1 MAIQSTNPMTGK
13 VEKIFE
19 EWTEEL
25 TSSVLLSV
33 QDSYGKWSQT
43 TLEHRA
49 DCLKSL
55 AAILR
60 ERADDFA
67 QLMALEM
74 GKPINSGR
82 AEVLK
87 AATVCDYYAENGASM
102 LESKK
107 ITVEGMQAYVDYASM
122 GTVLAV
128 MPWNYPVWQVL
139 RIAVPT
145 LMAGNTMVLK
155 HASNVPQSALAI
167 EDAFRASK
175 FPVDVFR
182 TLLIGAG
189 QVEAVL
195 DHDSVIGVCL
205 TGSEEAGR
213 KVAAAAGARLKKSV
227 MELGGSD
234 AFVVL
239 ADADLDKA
247 AETGAASRCSN
258 AGQACIA
265 AKRFIVHRD
274 VYDEFVLK
282 LKEQMEL
289 LPSGDPLSEE
299 TVMGP
304 MASHWFREEL
314 QEQVDRCVAAGG
326 VVLTGGRVPEGEAAF
341 YPATIITGIPFDC
354 AVAREEFFGPVAL
367 VFCAE
372 DDAQAMEMANDS
384 RFGLGGSVW
393 TQNEEKGLN
402 LARRIEAGLV
412 YVNGRVS
419 SRPPLP
425 FGGVKNSGYGRE
437 LAEYGIREFVN
448 VKSVCI
454 G

>member
-1 MAIQSTNPMTGK
+1 MAIQSTNPMNGK
-13 VEKIFE
+13 VEMVFD
-19 EWTEEL
+19 EL
-25 TSSVLLSV
+25 TSEQTDIALGNVEAA
-33 QDSYGKWSQT
+33 YRKWRNT
-43 TLEHRA
+43 PVEHRA

-55 AAILR
+55 ALVLR
-60 ERADDFA
+60 EKADDFA
-67 QLMALEM
+67 YLMAVEM
-74 GKPINSGR
+74 GKPLNSGR

-87 AATVCDYYAENGASM
+87 AATVCDYYAENGAAM
-102 LESKK
+102 LERKEMA
-107 ITVEGMQAYVDYASM
+107 VDGMQAYVEYASM

-155 HASNVPQSALAI
+155 HASNVPQCALAI
-167 EDAFRASK
+167 EEAFQESK
-175 FPVDVFR
+175 FPANVFR

-189 QVEAVL
+189 QVESVL
-195 DHDSVIGVCL
+195 EHDSVVGVCL
-205 TGSEEAGR
+205 TGSEDAGR
-213 KVAAAAGARLKKSV
+213 KVAAIAGSKLKKSV

-265 AKRFIVHRD
+265 AKRFIVHND
-274 VYDEFVLK
+274 VYDDFVGK
-282 LKEQMEL
+282 LKAQMEII
-289 LPSGDPLSEE
+289 PVGDPLSEE

-304 MASHWFREEL
+304 MASHAFRNEL
-314 QEQVDRCVAAGG
+314 QSQVDRCVSAGG
-326 VVLTGGRVPEGEAAF
+326 QVLMGGQIPDGDAAF
-341 YPATIITGIPFDC
+341 YPATIISGIPFDSD
-354 AVAREEFFGPVAL
+354 VAREEFFGPAAMI
-367 VFCAE
+367 FRAQNEAE
-372 DDAQAMEMANDS
+372 AMKMANDS
-384 RFGLGGSVW
+384 RFGLGGAVW
-393 TQNEEKGLN
+393 TRDEGKGLK
-402 LARRIEAGLV
+402 LARQIEAGLV

-437 LAEYGIREFVN
+437 LAEHGIREFVN
-448 VKSVCI
+448 VKSICI

>member
-1 MAIQSTNPMTGK
+1 MAIQSTNPMTGG

-19 EWTEEL
+19 EWTPEEI
-25 TSSVLLSV
+25 SSVLADV
-33 QDSYGKWSQT
+33 DSAFRKWRET
-43 TLEHRA
+43 TPAFRA
-49 DCLKSL
+49 ESLIRLAGVLREKADSL
-55 AAILR
+55 AG
-60 ERADDFA
+60 
-67 QLMALEM
+67 LMAAEM
-74 GKPINSGR
+74 GKPLNSGR

-87 AATVCDYYAENGASM
+87 SATVCDYYSQNGPGM
-102 LESKK
+102 IESELL
-107 ITVEGMQAYVDYASM
+107 TVDGMQCRIEYSPT

-155 HASNVPQSALAI
+155 HASNVPQCAQAL
-167 EDAFRASK
+167 EELFREAG
-175 FPVDVFR
+175 FPENVFR
-182 TLLIGAG
+182 TLMIGAG
-189 QVEAVL
+189 QVETVL
-195 DHDSVIGVCL
+195 DHDSVVGVSL

-239 ADADLDKA
+239 EDADLAKA
-247 AETGAASRCSN
+247 AEIGAASRCSN

-265 AKRFIVHRD
+265 AKRFIVHRS
-274 VYDEFVLK
+274 VFDEFVSMLG
-282 LKEQMEL
+282 KEMNAI
-289 LPSGDPLSEE
+289 PVGHPHAPE

-304 MASHWFREEL
+304 LASFRFRDEL
-314 QEQVDRCVAAGG
+314 QAQVDRCVAAGG
-326 VVLTGGRVPEGEAAF
+326 KLFMGGAIPEGEGAF
-341 YPATIITGIPFDC
+341 YPPTILTDIPFD
-354 AVAREEFFGPVAL
+354 APAAREELFGPVAM
-367 VFCAE
+367 VFPAE
-372 DDAQAMEMANDS
+372 SEEKAMEMANDS

-393 TQNEEKGLN
+393 TRDEEKGLK

-419 SRPPLP
+419 SRPPIP

-437 LAEYGIREFVN
+437 LYTYGIREFVN
-448 VKSVCI
+448 VKSICI

>member
-1 MAIQSTNPMTGK
+1 MAIQSTNPMTGV
-13 VEKIFE
+13 VENTFE
-19 EWTEEL
+19 ELSTEQTAKVL
-25 TSSVLLSV
+25 SSVSV
-33 QDSYGKWSQT
+33 AFKSWRESALD
-43 TLEHRA
+43 HRA
-49 DCLKSL
+49 ECLRNL
-55 AAILR
+55 AGILR
-60 ERADDFA
+60 ERADRFA
-67 QLMALEM
+67 RLMAAEM
-74 GKPINSGR
+74 GKPLNSGR

-87 AATVCDYYAENGASM
+87 AATVCDYYADNGAQM
-102 LESKK
+102 LACKDQH
-107 ITVEGMQAYVDYASM
+107 VDGMQTYVDYAPM

-155 HASNVPQSALAI
+155 HASNVPQCAIAI
-167 EDAFRASK
+167 EEAFRDSI
-175 FPVDVFR
+175 FPADAFR
-182 TLLIGAG
+182 TLLIGAR
-189 QVEAVL
+189 QVEDVL
-195 DHDSVIGVCL
+195 GHDSVVGVCL
-205 TGSEEAGR
+205 TGSEDAGR
-213 KVAAAAGARLKKSV
+213 KVAALAGSNLKKSV

-239 ADADLDKA
+239 ADADLDRA

-265 AKRFIVHRD
+265 AKRFIVHTD
-274 VYDEFVLK
+274 VYDDFVSR
-282 LKEQMEL
+282 LKEQMAGL
-289 LPSGDPLSEE
+289 IMGDPLDPE

-304 MASHWFREEL
+304 MASHRFRAEL
-314 QEQVDRCVAAGG
+314 QEQVNRCRAAGG
-326 VVLTGGRVPEGEAAF
+326 EVLLGGEIPEGKAAF
-341 YPATIITGIPFDC
+341 YPATIISGIPFESS
-354 AVAREEFFGPVAL
+354 AAREELFGPVAM
-367 VFCAE
+367 VFRAE
-372 DDAQAMEMANDS
+372 SDENAMEMANDS

-393 TQNEEKGLN
+393 TQDEKKGLR

-448 VKSVCI
+448 VKSICV